1 VEAGP
6 IAIRVGDLVIGVRTN
21 DDEMSALLL
30 GALRPLHQPHLDAPP
45 NLSLTFGATD
55 GRVSNLHLL
64 YRSGQS
70 VVRTRSRGRI
80 LRGALRHLEGFAP
93 TPPDRTGMN
102 AKLLVRDGD
111 ATLVDGRFGATLDVL
126 ERRLHRLGFRV
137 VDVHTPLLDRDTL
150 EITLGAPR
158 LEIDSV
164 GRAEIDRR
172 YPPTS
177 QEVELED
184 RRYRLARIVAWG
196 EEAPDGRSPA
206 RRFAELTPLVAGR
219 DGRIAPGDLEVL
231 TRLPRSCQIRRI
243 EYPDAHQLLAALRDV
258 TARTSR

>member
-30 GALRPLHQPHLDAPP
+30 GALLPHHEADLDAPP
-45 NLSLTFGATD
+45 NLSLAFGATD
-55 GRVSNLHLL
+55 GRVRNLHFL

-70 VVRTRSRGRI
+70 VVRTGSRGRL

-93 TPPDRTGMN
+93 ASPDKTGMN

-126 ERRLHRLGFRV
+126 ERRLHRLGFRI
-137 VDVHTPLLDRDTL
+137 VDVHTPLLDRETL
-150 EITLGAPR
+150 EIKLEASR
-158 LEIDSV
+158 LELDPD

-172 YPPTS
+172 YPPTP

-184 RRYRLARIVAWG
+184 RRYRLERIVAWG
-196 EEAPDGRSPA
+196 EEAPDGPSPA
-206 RRFAELTPLVAGR
+206 QRFAELTPLVTR
-219 DGRIAPGDLEVL
+219 TDGRIAPEDLEAL
-231 TRLPRSCQIRRI
+231 TRVSSACEVQRI
-243 EYPDAHQLLAALRDV
+243 PYPDARQLLQALRGQGPA
-258 TARTSR
+258 AR

>member
-30 GALRPLHQPHLDAPP
+30 GALGPLHEPDLDAPP

-55 GRVSNLHLL
+55 GRVRNLHFL

-93 TPPDRTGMN
+93 TPPDRTAIN

-111 ATLVDGRFGATLDVL
+111 ATLVDGRFGATVDVL
-126 ERRLHRLGFRV
+126 ERRLHRLGFHV
-137 VDVHTPLLDRDTL
+137 ADVHTPLLDRHTL
-150 EITLGAPR
+150 EITLEAPR
-158 LEIDSV
+158 LEIDAA

-196 EEAPDGRSPA
+196 EEEPDERSPA
-206 RRFAELTPLVAGR
+206 QRFAELTPLVSDA
-219 DGRIAPGDLEVL
+219 DGRIAPDDLEVL
-231 TRLPRSCQIRRI
+231 TRVSSACEIQRI
-243 EYPDAHQLLAALRDV
+243 PYPDARQLLQALR
-258 TARTSR
+258 